1 MRIERFEDIEEWQ
14 LAQELTCKIY
24 CLTKKAKFARDF
36 GLKRQIQDAA
46 GSFKGFRASRFGVSE
61 GKQKKINPEP
71 LNSEPVNAC
80 N

>member
-36 GLKRQIQDAA
+36 GLNGPIQAKSSKESNL
-46 GSFKGFRASRFGVSE
+46 GT
-61 GKQKKINPEP
+61 
-71 LNSEPVNAC
+71 LNL
-80 N
+80 